1 MQNSYK
7 HYVYDILHFVP
18 TISMTTVTYMIG
30 YDASQQGTS
39 NTGTGSFSMYLLDK
53 PLPGDLFKFY
63 TGGDIDD
70 PTTHA
75 TDTTEIF
82 RVTDVRYMR
91 SAKNQLDLYQIDF
104 ETAPIHV
111 DTMEHIRIN
120 QIMCWDTEQFKFL
133 TEEQCNAMEEVQDK
147 RDGLIDEL
155 NKYYDDIN
163 GWYGKCLTNPGTSSE
178 SYTCA
183 AGDGQ
188 GGAGVT
194 RPLVYVNTI
203 IKRLKRIFDAID
215 TKPIFGIGTARIPI
229 EWAMP
234 PNGDYWDTFTC
245 LSYQETNAG
254 ETFNVT
260 QILAGQCAQCP
271 QELIDE
277 IECHRDLLRI
287 VQELVLL
294 MAPLMTP
301 EQLSDDTCDRN
312 CCNSM
317 DPAYVSNCAKDCNTS
332 IEFEDIFWDY
342 AGNDAG
348 DNAKNFCEQYEN
360 AACIPLYISWK
371 DGAHWPDQGFTQ

>member
-1 MQNSYK
+1 MNASRLTSTDYQYNMYNEYLDQLDGILMKYGQQSGLSIQYWHIRVDLSLNYDGLNDIKMQNSYK

-120 QIMCWDTEQFKFL
+120 QIMCWDTENFKFL

-155 NKYYDDIN
+155 NKYYDDVN

-203 IKRLKRIFDAID
+203 IKRLKRIFTLSILNRSLGLAQHGFQSSGPCHPMETTGIPLLACLIKKQ
-215 TKPIFGIGTARIPI
+215 TQVRPLMLLRYWRANVHSVHKNLSMRLNAIGT
-229 EWAMP
+229 
-234 PNGDYWDTFTC
+234 Y
-245 LSYQETNAG
+245 
-254 ETFNVT
+254 
-260 QILAGQCAQCP
+260 
-271 QELIDE
+271 
-277 IECHRDLLRI
+277 
-287 VQELVLL
+287 
-294 MAPLMTP
+294 
-301 EQLSDDTCDRN
+301 
-312 CCNSM
+312 
-317 DPAYVSNCAKDCNTS
+317 
-332 IEFEDIFWDY
+332 
-342 AGNDAG
+342 
-348 DNAKNFCEQYEN
+348 
-360 AACIPLYISWK
+360 
-371 DGAHWPDQGFTQ
+371 